1 MISLLKKKVQ
11 TSFLKYLNSNYSK
24 TFSTEFH
31 LPKIKKIVI
40 HRSLAKDATQK
51 EKFIASINELKLITG
66 QVPKITLS
74 KKKSSK
80 FKQKQGIPVGLEVT
94 LRKERMYYFLE
105 KLILFVL
112 PRELNFQGSLA
123 TSFDKQGNF
132 NLGIT
137 SQSSFL
143 ELDNYLISFKN
154 GYNINIIFENSYK
167 DKKYNK
173 ILLEFLGI
181 PFI

>member
-1 MISLLKKKVQ
+1 MSSLLKKKVK
-11 TSFLKYLNSNYSK
+11 TLLLEYLNSKYPN
-24 TFSTEFH
+24 TFYTDFQ
-31 LPKIKKIVI
+31 LPKLKKIVI
-40 HRSLAKDATQK
+40 HRSVAKEATNK
-51 EKFIASINELKLITG
+51 TKFIASINELKLITG
-66 QVPKITLS
+66 QLPKITLS
-74 KKKSSK
+74 KKKSST
-80 FKQKQGIPVGLEVT
+80 FKQKKGLPVGLKVT
-94 LRKERMYYFLE
+94 LRKTLMYYFLE

-112 PRELNFQGSLA
+112 PRELNFQGSLE

-132 NLGIT
+132 NLGIK

-167 DKKYNK
+167 YKKYNK
-173 ILLEFLGI
+173 LFLEFLGI

>member
-11 TSFLKYLNSNYSK
+11 ALLLEYLNSKFSK
-24 TFSTEFH
+24 RFSTEFKV
-31 LPKIKKIVI
+31 PKLKKIVI
-40 HRSLAKDATQK
+40 HRSIAKDTNNK
-51 EKFIASINELKLITG
+51 EKFIISINELKLITG
-66 QVPKITLS
+66 QLPTITLS

-80 FKQKQGIPVGLEVT
+80 FKQKQGVPVGLKVT

-123 TSFDKQGNF
+123 TNFDNQGNF
-132 NLGIT
+132 NLGIN
-137 SQSSFL
+137 SQSNFL

-154 GYNINIIFENSYK
+154 GYNINIIFENSFKY
-167 DKKYNK
+167 KKYNK
-173 ILLEFLGI
+173 TFLEFLGI

>member
-1 MISLLKKKVQ
+1 MISLLKKKFE
-11 TSFLKYLNSNYSK
+11 TSFLKYLNSKYSK
-24 TFSTEFH
+24 TFCTKFQI
-31 LPKIKKIVI
+31 PKITKIVI
-40 HRSLAKDATQK
+40 HRSLAKDASSK
-51 EKFIASINELKLITG
+51 DKFIASINELKLITG

-74 KKKSSK
+74 KNKSSK
-80 FKQKQGIPVGLEVT
+80 KKKKKGIPVGLEVT
-94 LRKERMYYFLE
+94 LRKDRMFYFLE

-112 PRELNFQGSLA
+112 PRELNFQGGLT

-132 NLGIT
+132 NLGIK

-154 GYNINIIFENSYK
+154 GYNINIIFNNLYK

-173 ILLEFLGI
+173 ILLEFLGM